1 MRALYICV
9 SFAVLLTA
17 CSNGTPEKGNNA
29 SATQEKEITLPE
41 NSNIAEKLQ
50 MQTISSE
57 PYRVKLS
64 TFGIVQAIP
73 NNYAKIAAPFAGRIT
88 KSFVRLGQR
97 VLVNTPIFEISS
109 PSFFEAGKT
118 YYRAKQELALAG
130 KNLSRQKD
138 LFKNG
143 VGVQKELEEAETNY
157 ELSKREYENAIASLK
172 VFNVNP
178 DELVLGQPLIVRS
191 PITGEIVENQI
202 VIGQYLKEDA
212 EPIACVAELSKV
224 WIVGQ
229 LKEKDIKSVQESDE
243 AEVILSSVPD
253 EPIKG
258 KIYHISEMLDEETRS
273 AKVFIECANSHRLIK
288 PGMYVTVQFIKDPE
302 KAILIP
308 TTSVFQK
315 EKNSFVFVHAGKNK
329 FIKRNIEI
337 AGTNND
343 KVILKAGLAPNEE
356 IVIKGGIYLLEAT
369 N

>member
-1 MRALYICV
+1 MRTKLLLFCFIAI
-9 SFAVLLTA
+9 LTA
-17 CSNGTPEKGNNA
+17 CSNDTKIKENDSA
-29 SATQEKEITLPE
+29 SKSDKEVVLPE
-41 NSNIAEKLQ
+41 NSNITQKLQ
-50 MQTISSE
+50 IQSVSAE
-57 PYRVKLS
+57 PYQVKLS

-88 KSFVRLGQR
+88 KSFVKLGQK
-97 VLVNTPIFEISS
+97 VSANAPIFEISS

-138 LFKNG
+138 LLKNG
-143 VGVQKELEEAETNY
+143 VGVQKELEETETNY
-157 ELSKREYENAIASLK
+157 ELSKREYENAVASLK

-178 DELVLGQPLIVRS
+178 EELVLGQPLIVRS
-191 PITGEIVENQI
+191 PIAGEIVENKI

-229 LKEKDIKSVQESDE
+229 LKEKDIKSVHESDE
-243 AEVILSSVPD
+243 AEVILSGMPD

-273 AKVFIECANSHRLIK
+273 AKVFIECVNSHRFIK
-288 PGMYVTVQFIKDPE
+288 PGMYVTVRFIKNPE

-329 FIKRNIEI
+329 FVRRNIEI
-337 AGTNND
+337 VGTDND
-343 KVILKAGLAPNEE
+343 KVILKSGLAPNEE
-356 IVIKGGIYLLEAT
+356 IVTNGGIYLLEV
-369 N
+369 ND